1 MENCWE
7 PSPHSS
13 QDYYPH
19 YNLFQSSIFYD
30 TDNFRVPCL
39 LEDSVA
45 SESSENEE
53 KSAEPPDKP
62 PEAPPVKAKRVIA
75 KQELYRDPDLFGKD
89 DGESNTNGPIEPPNL
104 SLSQPW
110 GYDWTKQSW
119 VKEGAPVADLLKDE
133 RRTPDN
139 QPAAPRVNNRKAESM
154 MHKMGWQGG
163 ALGRTGDGITEP
175 ITPKAIHA
183 FRSPGPG
190 PRSGRKARA
199 PGKPPSKPP
208 GKKNQTLRDAFCTN
222 VLMHILEFVQDD
234 TESELLFDT
243 SLRQHERRYITHIVH
258 SVVNDEVLHALT
270 STAQYELA
278 RDIHKHNQ
286 YLLECA
292 QGDNHQLGIYKEAPE
307 DVYLVTPDDFL
318 SKDDTDGDKNVTID
332 ENVTHDTNDKVNGD
346 MDDDENPFLKSI
358 KKSIKK
364 DDEPKL
370 TNKFETDCVI
380 AKESESKVGDGK
392 IEVPVTA
399 EDKMLEFFL
408 EFAETETYKE
418 MRFLGTFTELQSSAI
433 HLVLEAAAGGREPG
447 PGPAARALRA
457 ASFKIRDGANGTP
470 EIHKVPASPARNLGK
485 T

>member
-53 KSAEPPDKP
+53 RSAEPPDKP
-62 PEAPPVKAKRVIA
+62 PEAPPKAKRVIA

-89 DGESNTNGPIEPPNL
+89 DGHLNTNGPIEPPNL
-104 SLSQPW
+104 PLPQPW

-119 VKEGAPVADLLKDE
+119 VKEGAPVADILKDE
-133 RRTPDN
+133 RCTPEN
-139 QPAAPRVNNRKAESM
+139 QPAAPRVNNSKAESM

-175 ITPKAIHA
+175 ITPKTIHA
-183 FRSPGPG
+183 FRPSPGPG
-190 PRSGRKARA
+190 ARSGKKTKA
-199 PGKPPSKPP
+199 PSKAPP
-208 GKKNQTLRDAFCTN
+208 GKKNQTMRDAFRTN

-234 TESELLFDT
+234 TETELLFDT
-243 SLRQHERRYITHIVH
+243 SLRQHERRYITNIVH
-258 SVVNDEVLHALT
+258 SVINDEVLHALT

-278 RDIHKHNQ
+278 RDIHKHNK

-292 QGDNHQLGIYKEAPE
+292 QGDNRQLGVYKEAPE
-307 DVYLVTPDDFL
+307 DVYLVTPEDFL
-318 SKDDTDGDKNVTID
+318 SKDDTDSDKNVTND

-346 MDDDENPFLKSI
+346 MEDDENPFLKSI

-370 TNKFETDCVI
+370 SNKFETDCVI
-380 AKESESKVGDGK
+380 EKERDPKVVGDSKGD
-392 IEVPVTA
+392 IPVTA
-399 EDKMLEFFL
+399 ADKMLEFFL

-418 MRFLGTFTELQSSAI
+418 MRFLGSFTDAQSSAI
-433 HLVLEAAAGGREPG
+433 HSVLNDVPSWSLGRGPAPPRRRAAA
-447 PGPAARALRA
+447 
-457 ASFKIRDGANGTP
+457 FYIRDGVNGTP
-470 EIHKVPASPARNLGK
+470 EIHKVPASPGRNLGK

>member
-1 MENCWE
+1 MENCYQ

-39 LEDSVA
+39 LEESVA

-53 KSAEPPDKP
+53 RSAEPPDKP
-62 PEAPPVKAKRVIA
+62 PEAPVKAKRVVA
-75 KQELYRDPDLFGKD
+75 KEELYRDPESFGK
-89 DGESNTNGPIEPPNL
+89 GEVQSNINGPVEPPN
-104 SLSQPW
+104 SLPHPW

-119 VKEGAPVADLLKDE
+119 VKEGAPVSDTARDE
-133 RRTPDN
+133 RATPEH
-139 QPAAPRVNNRKAESM
+139 QPAAPRVNNSKAESM

-163 ALGRTGDGITEP
+163 ALGKTGDGITEP

-183 FRSPGPG
+183 FRPSPGPG
-190 PRSGRKARA
+190 R
-199 PGKPPSKPP
+199 P
-208 GKKNQTLRDAFCTN
+208 GKKAKTPNKATPGKKHPAMRDSFRTN
-222 VLMHILEFVQDD
+222 ILMLILEFVQDD
-234 TESELLFDT
+234 TETELLFDT
-243 SLRQHERRYITHIVH
+243 SLRQHERRYITNIIH
-258 SVVNDEVLHALT
+258 SVVNDETLHSLS

-278 RDIHKHNQ
+278 QDIHRRNK

-307 DVYLVTPDDFL
+307 DVYLVTPDDF
-318 SKDDTDGDKNVTID
+318 STKDDSDKNVAI
-332 ENVTHDTNDKVNGD
+332 ENGTNDKINGD

-380 AKESESKVGDGK
+380 AKDSEPKVDSKSD
-392 IEVPVTA
+392 VPVT
-399 EDKMLEFFL
+399 EVDKMLEFFL
-408 EFAETETYKE
+408 EFAETDSYKE
-418 MRFLGTFTELQSSAI
+418 MRFLGTFTDPQSSAI
-433 HLVLEAAAGGREPG
+433 NGILTDVSSWALGSFHGNELV
-447 PGPAARALRA
+447 ARALRNA
-457 ASFKIRDGANGTP
+457 TLKIRDGANGTP
-470 EIHKVPASPARNLGK
+470 EIHKVPASPGRNLGK